1 MNRLRIG
8 IDVGGTNTDAVV
20 IDAHGKVQGWFKS
33 ATTID
38 VRDGISAAI
47 RGVLATVDKS
57 DVRQVMLGTTHSL
70 NALIQRKGLGRVGI
84 LRIGAPATLAIP
96 PLAGWPTELA
106 DALRGPVSIIRGGH
120 EHDGTE
126 FMPLDEDGVR
136 SFAESCTYGV
146 DAIAL
151 TSVGSPVRA
160 DHEERAAAI
169 IEEVVGNAVPITLGR
184 EVAGT
189 GIIERENTATLNASL
204 HFVGRGIVTGL
215 LEILEEHSL
224 RADVYLTQ
232 NDGTLL
238 GAEEALRR
246 PILSIGS
253 GATNSMRGAA
263 YLSQLSNAIIMDVG
277 GTSTDVGLLVDGF
290 PRTSAHNVEI
300 GGVRTNF
307 RMPDLISVALGGGT
321 VVRHEPQLALGPDSV
336 GYQLTSKALVFG
348 GDTMTLSDVSVA
360 AGRADFG
367 DPHAVESMDRGLR
380 QDTVD
385 LVDEQL
391 RILAD
396 RIKASRTEIPL
407 VAVGGG
413 AHLVPGTIPGVSEV
427 IRPEYASVANAIG
440 AAIAEASGTVDR
452 NFVFSQSSRT
462 ECLDQ
467 AKEMATD
474 AAIRAG
480 ADPTSVRIT
489 TVTEIPMTYMPGD
502 CARVIVKAV
511 GPLMES
517 PEPALIAD

>member
-1 MNRLRIG
+1 MSRLRIG
-8 IDVGGTNTDAVV
+8 IDVGGTNTDAVI
-20 IDAHGKVQGWFKS
+20 IDAQGKVLGWFKT
-33 ATTID
+33 ATTVD
-38 VRDGISAAI
+38 VRDGISNAI
-47 RGVLATVDKS
+47 QGVLEGVDKR

-70 NALIQRKGLGRVGI
+70 NALIQRTGLGRVGI

-96 PLAGWPTELA
+96 PLAGWPTELS
-106 DALRGPVSIIRGGH
+106 DAVRGPVSIIRGGH

-136 SFAESCTYGV
+136 AFAESCRVGV

-151 TSVGSPVRA
+151 TAVGSPVRA

-169 IEEVVGNAVPITLGR
+169 IEDVLGATIPITLGR

-189 GIIERENTATLNASL
+189 GILERENTATLNASL
-204 HFVGRGIVTGL
+204 HFVGRSIVTGL
-215 LEILEEHSL
+215 LEILDEHSL
-224 RADVYLTQ
+224 HAEVYLTQ

-238 GAEEALRR
+238 GADEALRR

-263 YLSQLSNAIIMDVG
+263 YLSKLSNAIIMDVG

-307 RMPDLISVALGGGT
+307 RMPDLISIALGGGT
-321 VVRHEPQLALGPDSV
+321 VVRQEPQLALGPDSV
-336 GYQLTSKALVFG
+336 GYQLTTKALVFG
-348 GDTMTLSDVSVA
+348 GDTMTLSDISVA

-367 DPHAVESMDRGLR
+367 TRNYVETIQSDLR
-380 QDTVD
+380 QEIINR
-385 LVDEQL
+385 VDEQL
-391 RILAD
+391 HILAD
-396 RIKASRTEIPL
+396 RIKASRAEIPL

-413 AHLVPGTIPGVSEV
+413 AHLVPDSIPGISAV
-427 IRPEYASVANAIG
+427 IRPEHAGVANAIG

-462 ECLDQ
+462 QCLDE
-467 AKEMATD
+467 AKEMAIE

-480 ADPTSVRIT
+480 ADPTNVRIT
-489 TVTEIPMTYMPGD
+489 TVTEVPMTYMPGD

-511 GPLMES
+511 GPLLES
-517 PEPALIAD
+517 PEPALIND